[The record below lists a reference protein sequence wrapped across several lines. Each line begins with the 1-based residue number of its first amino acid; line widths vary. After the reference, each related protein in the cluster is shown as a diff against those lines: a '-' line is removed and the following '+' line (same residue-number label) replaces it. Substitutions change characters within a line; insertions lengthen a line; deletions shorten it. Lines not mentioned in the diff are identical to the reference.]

1 MWPKREHAGATSNRL
16 GRCTGLNLP
25 LSYRFDTCSECKR
38 LTPTG
43 LSVGT
48 CLVWIALLAITG
60 CVEENRYQTV
70 TAEVEQVKA
79 DVERMQA
86 EAKALEQ
93 QVAPL
98 RALNDQEDRTLTELL
113 TELRKKNDAAT
124 RRQQQYEDMA
134 ATLQAKANSLLSQNR
149 TLMREM
155 REAKKQETSL
165 LALVT
170 RYEKELQLS
179 ESGLENVT
187 APPVPMPDPSISRG
201 TAPQPSPAT
210 PPPPETLAS
219 APAPQ
224 PQPPPQTQ
232 APAPG
237 RTAPPAR
244 APQQQ
249 PAMGESDESWW
260 STIKDWLTTAWDWFF
275 S

>member
-1 MWPKREHAGATSNRL
+1 M
-16 GRCTGLNLP
+16 
-25 LSYRFDTCSECKR
+25 LSSQFNTYSEYKR
-38 LTPTG
+38 L
-43 LSVGT
+43 SVST
-48 CLVWIALLAITG
+48 CLVWTAFLAVTG
-60 CVEENRYQTV
+60 CVEESRYQAV

-86 EAKALEQ
+86 EAKALER
-93 QVAPL
+93 QVASL
-98 RALNDQEDRTLTELL
+98 RALNHQEEGPLTELL
-113 TELRKKNDAAT
+113 TELRKENDAAT
-124 RRQQQYEDMA
+124 RVQQQYEDRV
-134 ATLQAKANSLLSQNR
+134 ATLQAKANTLLSQNR

-187 APPVPMPDPSISRG
+187 APPVPMPDPSISPG
-201 TAPQPSPAT
+201 AAPQSSPAT
-210 PPPPETLAS
+210 PPPQETLAS
-219 APAPQ
+219 VPAPQ

-232 APAPG
+232 TPAPAQ
-237 RTAPPAR
+237 TAPPAP

-249 PAMGESDESWW
+249 PTTGESDESWW
-260 STIKDWLTTAWDWFF
+260 STIKDWLSTAWDWFF

>member
-1 MWPKREHAGATSNRL
+1 MPSSL
-16 GRCTGLNLP
+16 
-25 LSYRFDTCSECKR
+25 FDAYSECKG
-38 LTPTG
+38 LSPTR

-124 RRQQQYEDMA
+124 RRQQQYEDRV

-187 APPVPMPDPSISRG
+187 APPVPIPDPSISRG
-201 TAPQPSPAT
+201 TAPQSSPAT

-224 PQPPPQTQ
+224 PQTPPQTQ
-232 APAPG
+232 TPAPAQ
-237 RTAPPAR
+237 TAPPR
-244 APQQQ
+244 LPQQQ
-249 PAMGESDESWW
+249 PATGESDESWW

>member
-1 MWPKREHAGATSNRL
+1 M
-16 GRCTGLNLP
+16 
-25 LSYRFDTCSECKR
+25 LSSPFNKYSEYKR
-38 LTPTG
+38 LSSTR
-43 LSVGT
+43 LSVST
-48 CLVWIALLAITG
+48 WVVWTALLAITG
-60 CVEENRYQTV
+60 CVEESKYQAV

-98 RALNDQEDRTLTELL
+98 RALNEQEDRTLTELL
-113 TELRKKNDAAT
+113 TALRKKNDAAT
-124 RRQQQYEDMA
+124 RRQQEYEDRL
-134 ATLQAKANSLLSQNR
+134 ATLQAKANTLLSQNR

-187 APPVPMPDPSISRG
+187 ALPVPMPDPSISPG
-201 TAPQPSPAT
+201 AAPQSSPAT
-210 PPPPETLAS
+210 PPPQETLAS
-219 APAPQ
+219 VPAPQ
-224 PQPPPQTQ
+224 PQTPPQTQ
-232 APAPG
+232 TLAPAQ
-237 RTAPPAR
+237 TAPPSPP
-244 APQQQ
+244 PQQL
-249 PAMGESDESWW
+249 PATGESDESWW
-260 STIKDWLTTAWDWFF
+260 STIMDWLSTAWNWFF

>member
-1 MWPKREHAGATSNRL
+1 MPSSL
-16 GRCTGLNLP
+16 
-25 LSYRFDTCSECKR
+25 FDAYSECKG
-38 LTPTG
+38 LSPTR

-48 CLVWIALLAITG
+48 CLVWTAFLAVTG
-60 CVEENRYQTV
+60 CVEESRYQAV

-93 QVAPL
+93 QVALL
-98 RALNDQEDRTLTELL
+98 RALNHQEEAPLTELL
-113 TELRKKNDAAT
+113 TELQNKNDAAT
-124 RRQQQYEDMA
+124 RRQQEYEDRVA
-134 ATLQAKANSLLSQNR
+134 ALQAKANTLLSQNR

-179 ESGLENVT
+179 ESALENVT
-187 APPVPMPDPSISRG
+187 APPLLIPDPSSSPG
-201 TAPQPSPAT
+201 PAT
-210 PPPPETLAS
+210 QPPQATSPPQETLAS

-232 APAPG
+232 TPAPAQ
-237 RTAPPAR
+237 TAPPPPP
-244 APQQQ
+244 PQQQ

-260 STIKDWLTTAWDWFF
+260 STIMDWLSTAWNWFF

>member
-1 MWPKREHAGATSNRL
+1 M
-16 GRCTGLNLP
+16 
-25 LSYRFDTCSECKR
+25 LSSRFDTHSEYQR
-38 LTPTG
+38 LSPTG

-48 CLVWIALLAITG
+48 CLVWTAFMAITG

-124 RRQQQYEDMA
+124 RRQQQYEDRV

-210 PPPPETLAS
+210 PPRETLAS

-224 PQPPPQTQ
+224 PQAPPQTQ

-237 RTAPPAR
+237 QTAPPAR
-244 APQQQ
+244 PPQQQ
-249 PAMGESDESWW
+249 PATGESDESWW
-260 STIKDWLTTAWDWFF
+260 STIKDWLSTAWDWFF

>member
-1 MWPKREHAGATSNRL
+1 M
-16 GRCTGLNLP
+16 
-25 LSYRFDTCSECKR
+25 LSSRFDTCSERKR

-48 CLVWIALLAITG
+48 CLLWIALLAITG

-86 EAKALEQ
+86 EVKALER

-124 RRQQQYEDMA
+124 RRQQQYEDRV
-134 ATLQAKANSLLSQNR
+134 ATLQAKANTLLSQNR

-170 RYEKELQLS
+170 RYEQELQLS
-179 ESGLENVT
+179 ESGLGNVT
-187 APPVPMPDPSISRG
+187 APPVPIPDPS
-201 TAPQPSPAT
+201 
-210 PPPPETLAS
+210 
-219 APAPQ
+219 
-224 PQPPPQTQ
+224 TQ

-237 RTAPPAR
+237 QTAPPAR
-244 APQQQ
+244 PPQQQ
-249 PAMGESDESWW
+249 PATGESDESWW
-260 STIKDWLTTAWDWFF
+260 STIKDWLSTAWDWFF
-275 S
+275 A

>member
-1 MWPKREHAGATSNRL
+1 M
-16 GRCTGLNLP
+16 
-25 LSYRFDTCSECKR
+25 
-38 LTPTG
+38 
-43 LSVGT
+43 
-48 CLVWIALLAITG
+48 
-60 CVEENRYQTV
+60 EESKYQTA

-124 RRQQQYEDMA
+124 RRQQQYEDRVA
-134 ATLQAKANSLLSQNR
+134 RLQAKANWLLSQNR

-165 LALVT
+165 LALVS
-170 RYEKELQLS
+170 RYEQELQLS
-179 ESGLENVT
+179 ESGLQHVT
-187 APPVPMPDPSISRG
+187 APPVSIPDPSISPG
-201 TAPQPSPAT
+201 AAPQSPPAM
-210 PPPPETLAS
+210 PPPPETLVS

-224 PQPPPQTQ
+224 PQPPPQMQTPAPAQ
-232 APAPG
+232 TAPAPL
-237 RTAPPAR
+237 
-244 APQQQ
+244 QQQ
-249 PAMGESDESWW
+249 PPTGESDESWL
-260 STIKDWLTTAWDWFF
+260 STIMDWLSTAWDWFF

>member
-1 MWPKREHAGATSNRL
+1 
-16 GRCTGLNLP
+16 
-25 LSYRFDTCSECKR
+25 
-38 LTPTG
+38 
-43 LSVGT
+43 
-48 CLVWIALLAITG
+48 
-60 CVEENRYQTV
+60 VEENRYQTV

-124 RRQQQYEDMA
+124 RRQQQYEDRV

-187 APPVPMPDPSISRG
+187 APPVPMPDPSSSPG
-201 TAPQPSPAT
+201 AAPQSSPAT
-210 PPPPETLAS
+210 PPPQETLAS
-219 APAPQ
+219 VPAPQ
-224 PQPPPQTQ
+224 PQTPPQTQ
-232 APAPG
+232 TPAPAQ
-237 RTAPPAR
+237 TAPPR
-244 APQQQ
+244 LPQQQ
-249 PAMGESDESWW
+249 PATGESDESWW
-260 STIKDWLTTAWDWFF
+260 STIKDWLSTAWDWFF

>member
-16 GRCTGLNLP
+16 GRRTGLNLP

-60 CVEENRYQTV
+60 CVEESRYQAV
-70 TAEVEQVKA
+70 TAEVEQVKV

-93 QVAPL
+93 QVALL
-98 RALNDQEDRTLTELL
+98 RALNHQEEAPLTELL
-113 TELRKKNDAAT
+113 TELQNKNDAAT
-124 RRQQQYEDMA
+124 RRQQEYEDRVA
-134 ATLQAKANSLLSQNR
+134 ALQAKANTLLSQNR

-187 APPVPMPDPSISRG
+187 APLVPMPDPSISRG

-210 PPPPETLAS
+210 PPQETLAS

-224 PQPPPQTQ
+224 LQPPPQTQ
-232 APAPG
+232 PPAPG
-237 RTAPPAR
+237 RTAPPPR

-249 PAMGESDESWW
+249 PATGESDESWW

>member
-1 MWPKREHAGATSNRL
+1 M
-16 GRCTGLNLP
+16 
-25 LSYRFDTCSECKR
+25 LSSRFDTHSEYQR
-38 LTPTG
+38 LSPTG
-43 LSVGT
+43 LCVGT
-48 CLVWIALLAITG
+48 CLVWTAFMAVTG

-70 TAEVEQVKA
+70 TAEVEQVRA

-86 EAKALEQ
+86 EANALER

-124 RRQQQYEDMA
+124 RRQQQYEDRV
-134 ATLQAKANSLLSQNR
+134 ATLQAKANTLLSQNR

-170 RYEKELQLS
+170 RYEQELQLS
-179 ESGLENVT
+179 ESGLGNVT
-187 APPVPMPDPSISRG
+187 APPVPIPDPSLSPG
-201 TAPQPSPAT
+201 PAPQPFPAT
-210 PPPPETLAS
+210 PPPETLAS

-224 PQPPPQTQ
+224 PQAPPQTQ

-237 RTAPPAR
+237 QTAPPAR
-244 APQQQ
+244 PPQQQ
-249 PAMGESDESWW
+249 PATGESDESWW
-260 STIKDWLTTAWDWFF
+260 STIKDWLSTAWDWFF

>member
-1 MWPKREHAGATSNRL
+1 M
-16 GRCTGLNLP
+16 
-25 LSYRFDTCSECKR
+25 LSSRFDTHSEYQR
-38 LTPTG
+38 LSPTG

-48 CLVWIALLAITG
+48 CLLWIALLAITG

-86 EAKALEQ
+86 EVKALER

-124 RRQQQYEDMA
+124 RRQQQYEDRV

-237 RTAPPAR
+237 QTAPP
-244 APQQQ
+244 PVPHQQ
-249 PAMGESDESWW
+249 PPTGESDESWW
-260 STIKDWLTTAWDWFF
+260 STIKDWLSTAWDWFF

>member
-1 MWPKREHAGATSNRL
+1 M
-16 GRCTGLNLP
+16 
-25 LSYRFDTCSECKR
+25 LSSQFNTCSECKR
-38 LTPTG
+38 LSPTG
-43 LSVGT
+43 LSVST
-48 CLVWIALLAITG
+48 CLVWTAFLVVTG
-60 CVEENRYQTV
+60 CVEESRYQAV
-70 TAEVEQVKA
+70 TAEVEQVRA

-86 EAKALEQ
+86 EAKALER
-93 QVAPL
+93 QVASL
-98 RALNDQEDRTLTELL
+98 RALNHQEEGPLTELL
-113 TELRKKNDAAT
+113 TELRKENDAAT
-124 RRQQQYEDMA
+124 RMQQEYEDRV
-134 ATLQAKANSLLSQNR
+134 ATLQAKANTLLSQNR

-187 APPVPMPDPSISRG
+187 APPVPMPDPSISPAA
-201 TAPQPSPAT
+201 APQSPPAT

-219 APAPQ
+219 ASAPQ

-232 APAPG
+232 TLAPAQ
-237 RTAPPAR
+237 TAPPPPP
-244 APQQQ
+244 PQQQ

-260 STIKDWLTTAWDWFF
+260 STIKDWLSTAWDWFF

>member
-1 MWPKREHAGATSNRL
+1 M
-16 GRCTGLNLP
+16 
-25 LSYRFDTCSECKR
+25 LSSRFDTHSEYQR
-38 LTPTG
+38 LSPTG

-48 CLVWIALLAITG
+48 CLVWTAFMAITG

-124 RRQQQYEDMA
+124 RRQQQYEDRV

-187 APPVPMPDPSISRG
+187 APTVPIPDPSISRG
-201 TAPQPSPAT
+201 TAPQSSPAT